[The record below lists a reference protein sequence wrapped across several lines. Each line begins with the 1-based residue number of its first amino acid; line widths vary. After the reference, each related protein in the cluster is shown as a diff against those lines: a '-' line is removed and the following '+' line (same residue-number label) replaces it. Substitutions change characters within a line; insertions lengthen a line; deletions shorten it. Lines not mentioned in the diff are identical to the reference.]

1 MSVRRALFS
10 VSSRFSVVSHADPLI
25 IPEKRKG
32 FNGYQHMRDKKIFKK
47 HFLIKK
53 IKKHH

>member
-10 VSSRFSVVSHADPLI
+10 VSSRSSVVSHADPLI
-25 IPEKRKG
+25 IPEKRG
-32 FNGYQHMRDKKIFKK
+32 FNGYQHMRDKKILKK

-53 IKKHH
+53 N